1 MNSRR
6 SVALLIESS
15 NAYARGLL
23 AGVVTYVRQHA
34 NWSIFLPEQ
43 ERGAT
48 PPKWLSSWNGD
59 GLLVRIETD
68 EIARVVRKSKLP
80 LVDLSA
86 ARYLSDVPWVETDD
100 SAIAILAAEHL
111 MERGFQHLAYCGD
124 PGFQWSILRHQEF
137 EKQILQP
144 GRSFHLHESI
154 PRYDEKYSW
163 KREKRRL
170 ANWIEKLPKP
180 VAIFACYDIKAQ
192 QLLDVC
198 RELGISVPEQVAV
211 LGVDN
216 DELLC
221 ELCSPPLSSVIPN
234 AHQAGFQ
241 AAAMLDRMMNGE
253 EVSTEAIF
261 IEPLGI
267 QTRQSTDL
275 LAIDDADI
283 AKAFRYIREHATANI
298 RVSDLLRHI
307 PLSRRMLEHRFL
319 KYLGRTP
326 HQEIQRQRIL
336 KVKDFLCSTNLTL
349 AEIARNTGFEHAEY
363 LSVVFKRETGQTPR
377 EYRNQ
382 TGTNHIWS

>member
-48 PPKWLSSWNGD
+48 PPKWLSRWNGD

-100 SAIAILAAEHL
+100 SAIALLAAEHL

-137 EKQILQP
+137 EKQILQS

-154 PRYDEKYSW
+154 PRYDENYSW

-275 LAIDDADI
+275 LAIDDPDI

-336 KVKDFLCSTNLTL
+336 KVKDFLSSTNLTL

-363 LSVVFKRETGQTPR
+363 LSVFFKRETGQTPR